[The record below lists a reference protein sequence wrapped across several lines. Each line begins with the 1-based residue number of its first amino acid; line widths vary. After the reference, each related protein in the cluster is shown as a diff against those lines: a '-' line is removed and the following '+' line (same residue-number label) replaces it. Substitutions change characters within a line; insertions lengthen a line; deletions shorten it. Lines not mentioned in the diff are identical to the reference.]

1 MGATISSHTQGTSV
15 SEHGRGKLEFTPQ
28 NEALLNDIVKQVEA
42 LVSSHPRE
50 VETILKE
57 PFKWH
62 STLIPGNFGELNF
75 GSMGFQI
82 TYAKIYK
89 LCRSNCPFWWFKW
102 RLGTIFSKFLV
113 IRNWS
118 PYH

>member
-1 MGATISSHTQGTSV
+1 MVLVAHRLFILFYDISGMGATISSHTHGTSV
-15 SEHGRGKLEFTPQ
+15 SEHGKGKLEFTPQ

-50 VETILKE
+50 AETILKE

-62 STLIPGNFGELNF
+62 STLKPDNFGELNF

-82 TYAKIYK
+82 TY
-89 LCRSNCPFWWFKW
+89 
-102 RLGTIFSKFLV
+102 V
-113 IRNWS
+113 
-118 PYH
+118 